1 MWEREVNWDLVF
13 DSTMVAALLTFIG
26 AWAKVS
32 ADKKVMKAQARI
44 AKVTA
49 GAEAEKAKAEAEKT
63 WEEIKQ
69 MRLASQRVEAEL
81 TNNGGKSVKDAI
93 DRIERNQRAQSDE
106 CAVMK
111 IQIHNLGDEFR
122 SQDRGIQTR
131 LDGIVALLN
140 GEIKDR
146 QLLSEQFMDH
156 LAEGGKK

>member
-1 MWEREVNWDLVF
+1 MNWDLVF

-49 GAEAEKAKAEAEKT
+49 DAEAEKAKAEAQKT

-69 MRLASQRVEAEL
+69 MRVASQRVEAEL

-106 CAVMK
+106 CAVLK
-111 IQIHNLGDEFR
+111 VQIYNLGDEFR
-122 SQDRGIQTR
+122 AQDRGIQTR

>member
-1 MWEREVNWDLVF
+1 MNWDLVF

-32 ADKKVMKAQARI
+32 GDKKAMKVQARI

-69 MRLASQRVEAEL
+69 MRVASQRVEAEL
-81 TNNGGKSVKDAI
+81 KNNGGKSVKDAI
-93 DRIERNQRAQSDE
+93 DRIERNQRAQSDDF
-106 CAVMK
+106 AVMK
-111 IQIHNLGDEFR
+111 VQIHNLGDEFR
-122 SQDRGIQTR
+122 AQDRGIQTR

>member
-1 MWEREVNWDLVF
+1 MNWDAIF
-13 DSTMVAALLTFIG
+13 DSSLITALLAFIG

-32 ADKKVMKAQARI
+32 ADKKAMKAQVKT
-44 AKVTA
+44 AKIT
-49 GAEAEKAKAEAEKT
+49 AEAEAKKAKAEAEKT

-69 MRLASQRVEAEL
+69 MRVASQRVESEL
-81 TNNGGKSVKDAI
+81 KNNGGKSVKDAI
-93 DRIERNQRAQSDE
+93 DRIERNQRVQSDE
-106 CAVMK
+106 FAVMK
-111 IQIHNLGDEFR
+111 VQIHNLGDEFGA
-122 SQDRGIQTR
+122 QDRGIQTR

>member
-32 ADKKVMKAQARI
+32 ADKKAMKEQART
-44 AKVTA
+44 AKITA
-49 GAEAEKAKAEAEKT
+49 DAEAEKAKAEAQKT

-69 MRLASQRVEAEL
+69 MRLASKRVEAEL

-93 DRIERNQRAQSDE
+93 DRIERNQRAQSDD

-111 IQIHNLGDEFR
+111 VQIHNLGDELR
-122 SQDRGIQTR
+122 AQDRGIQTR

-156 LAEGGKK
+156 LTEGGKK